1 MTLLVISPDYAS
13 HLLPLATLATEWR
26 DRGERV
32 VVATG
37 PATAAIVESFGFER
51 VHLQLGRGS
60 NPGVIRAEEQ
70 VAEEDASLRGFFDAT
85 RLGMVETL
93 SYQARERLTDLMW
106 QPVATARAVLDVVAA
121 VQPDQ
126 IVVDHLA
133 FSARLAL
140 VAGGVPFA
148 DVVLGHPTALPV
160 GDEVYGCPPEWPAA
174 FGGAGA
180 ARDEASRT
188 TEMTSHRPH
197 ARFDVQSAVRSDVDA
212 APEGVA
218 GLRELCERVDA
229 SFTAEWNTALAE
241 LAPHLPPSTSAF
253 GEHGDLL
260 LYNYPGE
267 LADPEREHLLPPH
280 VWLGSAVR
288 AEPVDA
294 EVAAWLAAGATPNPV
309 PDAES
314 EPAVDPASAADR
326 VAPAAAALASAAAA
340 QVAPAAALASAALAS
355 AALASAAAQGAPA
368 APFVYVS
375 FGSFLSVRSD
385 VLGRVAEALR
395 RVGVRAAIAL
405 GSSDRADLGEVP
417 ADWLVREFLPQVTL
431 LDAATAAVTH
441 GGNNSVTEAMT
452 AGVPVV
458 VLPFSTDQFAGAAAL
473 ERTGVGVALA
483 PNTAT
488 VDELAEAL
496 RHVLDLPT
504 RDPGAA
510 GRLAGLAAS
519 LRETP
524 GRARAHAALT
534 GSD

>member
-37 PATAAIVESFGFER
+37 PATAAIVRSFGFER

-70 VAEEDASLRGFFDAT
+70 VADEDASLRGFFDAT

-140 VAGGVPFA
+140 VAGGVSFA

-180 ARDEASRT
+180 GAAPAGGRT
-188 TEMTSHRPH
+188 TVASSNHAPAWFDDANVVRPP
-197 ARFDVQSAVRSDVDA
+197 AGPGP
-212 APEGVA
+212 APAGVV

-229 SFTAEWNTALAE
+229 SFTAEWNAALAE

-267 LADPEREHLLPPH
+267 LADPARDALLPRH

-294 EVAAWLAAGATPNPV
+294 EVAAWLAAGAGPTP
-309 PDAES
+309 
-314 EPAVDPASAADR
+314 
-326 VAPAAAALASAAAA
+326 
-340 QVAPAAALASAALAS
+340 
-355 AALASAAAQGAPA
+355 

-405 GSSDRADLGEVP
+405 GSGARADLGEVP

-431 LDAATAAVTH
+431 LDAAAAAVTH

-534 GSD
+534 ATG

>member
-1 MTLLVISPDYAS
+1 MTLLVVSPDYAS

-121 VQPDQ
+121 VRPDQ

-180 ARDEASRT
+180 GADPALAGGRT
-188 TEMTSHRPH
+188 TVESSNHPGT
-197 ARFDVQSAVRSDVDA
+197 RFDDASVVRAAGDASAVRSDAGA
-212 APEGVA
+212 APDGVA

-229 SFTAEWNTALAE
+229 SFTAEWNAALAE

-267 LADPEREHLLPPH
+267 LADPEREALLPPH

-294 EVAAWLAAGATPNPV
+294 EVAAWLADGA
-309 PDAES
+309 
-314 EPAVDPASAADR
+314 DPAP
-326 VAPAAAALASAAAA
+326 APDLDPTSD
-340 QVAPAAALASAALAS
+340 PD
-355 AALASAAAQGAPA
+355 P

-405 GSSDRADLGEVP
+405 GSGDRADLGEVP
-417 ADWLVREFLPQVTL
+417 SDWLVREFLPQVTL

-534 GSD
+534 GRD

>member
-121 VQPDQ
+121 VRPDQ

-180 ARDEASRT
+180 ARPVGDAGRT
-188 TEMTSHRPH
+188 TDVVSNHPH
-197 ARFDVQSAVRSDVDA
+197 AWFDGTSVVRPGSGA
-212 APEGVA
+212 EAGAEGIA

-229 SFTAEWNTALAE
+229 SFTAEWNAALAE

-294 EVAAWLAAGATPNPV
+294 EVAAWLAAGADHA
-309 PDAES
+309 PDH
-314 EPAVDPASAADR
+314 DPA
-326 VAPAAAALASAAAA
+326 P
-340 QVAPAAALASAALAS
+340 
-355 AALASAAAQGAPA
+355 

-405 GSSDRADLGEVP
+405 GSGDRVDLGEVP

-488 VDELAEAL
+488 VDELAEGL

-534 GSD
+534 GRG